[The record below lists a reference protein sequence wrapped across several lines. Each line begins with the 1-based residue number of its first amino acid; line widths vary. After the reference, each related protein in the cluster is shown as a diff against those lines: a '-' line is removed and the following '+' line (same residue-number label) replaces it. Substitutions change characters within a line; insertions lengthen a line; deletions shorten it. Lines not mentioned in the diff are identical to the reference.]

1 MGLTHMEVRAR
12 VLAWAE
18 ANLDGDELDLVRE
31 ILHCPANQTAQEFA
45 ERAENAQ
52 SLAEEIV
59 PGVANTCAIEIVVER
74 LDDYR
79 VAFRPTTGVASRGVV
94 GLSHEPGHWSGGIM
108 KLGIPLPPSLKGVKR
123 R

>member
-1 MGLTHMEVRAR
+1 MEVRAR

-31 ILHCPANQTAQEFA
+31 ILQCPANQTAQEFA

-52 SLAEEIV
+52 WLAEEIM
-59 PGVANTCAIEIVVER
+59 PGVANTFAIEIVVER

-79 VAFRPTTGVASRGVV
+79 IAYRPRRAWLRG
-94 GLSHEPGHWSGGIM
+94 GWWD
-108 KLGIPLPPSLKGVKR
+108 
-123 R
+123 